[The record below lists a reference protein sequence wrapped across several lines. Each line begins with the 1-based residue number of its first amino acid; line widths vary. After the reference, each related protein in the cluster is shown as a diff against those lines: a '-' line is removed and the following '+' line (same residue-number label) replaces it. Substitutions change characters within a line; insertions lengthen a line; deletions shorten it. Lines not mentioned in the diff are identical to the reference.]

1 MTGHSANIL
10 TFNDANM
17 DGKLK
22 SNFLGSEELKSKP
35 SNTLFTSSYQSWFS
49 FHAIFNVHVYLKK
62 GN

>member
-10 TFNDANM
+10 TSNDANM

-35 SNTLFTSSYQSWFS
+35 SNTLFTSSYLGLVSMLFLM
-49 FHAIFNVHVYLKK
+49 FMCT
-62 GN
+62 